1 MAETA
6 ATRLAAANGSRV
18 GAGQEHEPLRL
29 LIVEDN
35 PGDVGLVLEALGER
49 SHARFATS
57 VAESLSEAR
66 RHLDEG
72 PVDAVLLDLNLP
84 DSRGLETLDAI
95 LRTSST
101 VAVVILTGLDDEE
114 LALEAVRRGAQDY
127 LLKGELAFTETAL
140 LRTLV
145 YAIERTHLQR
155 EVARGHADYAALIEQ
170 NTDGILAVDTSGVVR
185 YANAAAGK
193 LLGSAPRGLVGR
205 DFAFPFAGN
214 GSAEIVVQGHDGEVR
229 VAEMRATE
237 TLWEAEQA
245 RLVVLHDITERKA
258 NEERIR
264 SLNRLLRTTSEIN
277 QMIVRERDRQRV
289 VEEACRIA
297 VEHGEF
303 VAACAA
309 RLDEADGSPRTS
321 ACAGAAAG
329 CLGCLNRTPL
339 TEGGDGYCGPLA
351 VAALE
356 GTVVRIDSI
365 SDDTRFPAW
374 RVGALDR
381 GFHGAAALPV
391 LEGSVVVGAFVVY
404 SDQAHVFT
412 NEVMELL
419 CEVAL
424 DVGFAL
430 ENIAGK
436 EARREAEARLAASE
450 RRYRLLFERNLA
462 GVYRTTLDGEML
474 ECNDAFAAMFGFDSR
489 DELLAV
495 HANETYGDPADRE
508 ALLSALHEH
517 GELRSFEHVG
527 RRKDGAPV
535 TMLEN
540 ASLVEGEDG
549 ETIIEGSTIDITE
562 HTRAQ
567 EQLQQAQKL
576 EAVGQLAGGVAHD
589 FNNLLQAAIGTAQRV
604 KVRADDPAA
613 VREAVHQMTG
623 VLERGAA
630 LTRQLLLFA
639 RKQTAHR
646 QPCELNR
653 VIHDAATMLSRLLR
667 ETIDLRLDL
676 TEQPLW
682 LHADRGQLG
691 QIIVNLAVNAADAMP
706 RGGVLVVRTR
716 PSDSQ
721 HVRLEV
727 EDTGSGMAADVQDRL
742 FEPFFTT
749 KDRGKGTGLGLAVVH
764 GIVTSH
770 DGRISVD
777 SSEGHGTRFTIE
789 LPGLTPS
796 DDPHSNEPDDE
807 PSGDEQVLPE
817 GNGQRLLVVDDDEG
831 VLEAVAEMLD
841 GLGYHVATATNAA
854 DAHELAEQR
863 RFDLLLCDVVLPKV
877 SGLELAQ
884 QLRRCVPGLRVVL
897 MSGYSED
904 QAVDTEIETGHA
916 RFLAKPF
923 SGERLA
929 EMVHEAL
936 ALDPGD
942 LDQ

>member
-1 MAETA
+1 
-6 ATRLAAANGSRV
+6 
-18 GAGQEHEPLRL
+18 
-29 LIVEDN
+29 
-35 PGDVGLVLEALGER
+35 
-49 SHARFATS
+49 
-57 VAESLSEAR
+57 
-66 RHLDEG
+66 
-72 PVDAVLLDLNLP
+72 
-84 DSRGLETLDAI
+84 
-95 LRTSST
+95 
-101 VAVVILTGLDDEE
+101 
-114 LALEAVRRGAQDY
+114 
-127 LLKGELAFTETAL
+127 
-140 LRTLV
+140 
-145 YAIERTHLQR
+145 
-155 EVARGHADYAALIEQ
+155 
-170 NTDGILAVDTSGVVR
+170 
-185 YANAAAGK
+185 
-193 LLGSAPRGLVGR
+193 
-205 DFAFPFAGN
+205 
-214 GSAEIVVQGHDGEVR
+214 
-229 VAEMRATE
+229 
-237 TLWEAEQA
+237 
-245 RLVVLHDITERKA
+245 
-258 NEERIR
+258 
-264 SLNRLLRTTSEIN
+264 
-277 QMIVRERDRQRV
+277 
-289 VEEACRIA
+289 
-297 VEHGEF
+297 
-303 VAACAA
+303 
-309 RLDEADGSPRTS
+309 
-321 ACAGAAAG
+321 
-329 CLGCLNRTPL
+329 
-339 TEGGDGYCGPLA
+339 
-351 VAALE
+351 
-356 GTVVRIDSI
+356 VRIDSI
-365 SDDTRFPAW
+365 DHDTRFPHW
-374 RVGALDR
+374 RAGALER
-381 GFHGAAALPV
+381 GLRGAAALPV
-391 LEGSVVVGAFVVY
+391 LEAGVIVGAFVVY
-404 SDQAHVFT
+404 SDQANVFT
-412 NEVMELL
+412 SEVMELL
-419 CEVAL
+419 SEVAA

-430 ENIAGK
+430 ETIAGR
-436 EARREAEARLAASE
+436 EGREEAEARLAASE

-462 GVYRTTLDGEML
+462 GVYRTTLDGEIL

-508 ALLSALHEH
+508 AFLAALHEH

-589 FNNLLQAAIGTAQRV
+589 FNNLLQAAIGSAQRL
-604 KVRADDPAA
+604 KIRADDPAA
-613 VREAVHQMTG
+613 VRDAADQMTG

-639 RKQTAHR
+639 RRQTTDR

-667 ETIDLRLDL
+667 ETIELRLEL
-676 TEQPLW
+676 TDQPLW

-716 PSDSQ
+716 PSDNQ

-789 LPGLTPS
+789 LPGLARS
-796 DDPHSNEPDDE
+796 DDPCSGEPDEE
-807 PSGDEQVLPE
+807 PSADEQELPE

-831 VLEAVAEMLD
+831 VLEAVAEMLE
-841 GLGYHVATATNAA
+841 GLGYEVATATTAA
-854 DAHELAEQR
+854 DAEKLAGQQP
-863 RFDLLLCDVVLPKV
+863 FDLLLSDVVLPTV
-877 SGLELAQ
+877 SGPELAQ
-884 QLRRCVPGLRVVL
+884 QLRRRVTGLRVVL

-904 QAVDTEIETGHA
+904 QALDAEIETGHA
-916 RFLAKPF
+916 LFLTKPF
-923 SGERLA
+923 TGERLA
-929 EMVHEAL
+929 EVVHEAL
-936 ALDPGD
+936 ALEPLD